1 MTAVKKKTKEVMIS
15 VLQLQSEQT
24 QRLLLVPA
32 GPGLPKPDEADG
44 PFAFRT
50 GNSWVRDAAQR

>member
-1 MTAVKKKTKEVMIS
+1 MIS

-44 PFAFRT
+44 PFA
-50 GNSWVRDAAQR
+50 SWVRDAAQR

>member
-1 MTAVKKKTKEVMIS
+1 MIS

-24 QRLLLVPA
+24 HRLLLVPA

-44 PFAFRT
+44 PFAVRT